1 MATYNP
7 PLNDMMFV
15 LDHVVGIHRLPQM
28 QRGDLDREMVE
39 AVLTEAGKFA
49 SSVLAPLNH
58 SGDREGCRLENGEVW
73 TPKGFKQAY
82 AQFRDNG
89 WNSVPFDPA
98 YGGQGL
104 PWVLT
109 FALQEMW
116 QAANMGFSLCPLLTQ
131 AGIEALH
138 EYGTQE
144 QKDTYLAKLVSG
156 EWTGSMQLT
165 EPQAGTDLGA
175 LRCKAEPQP
184 DGTYRLFGQKI
195 FITYGE
201 HDFAENIIHMVLAR
215 TPGAPEGSKGI
226 SMFLVPKFIPDAQGN
241 PGTRND
247 AWAVGLEHKLGIH
260 ASPTCTMQY
269 GDNGGATGWLIGR
282 ENEGLKNMFIMMN
295 NARLGV
301 GLQGVAIAE
310 RACQHALAYARERVQ
325 GARIDDKDG
334 RRVKIIEHPDVRR
347 MLMSMKAQIEAGRA
361 LACEAG
367 MALDLAKAGDEAAA
381 RRVGL
386 LTPIVKAWCTD
397 MANEVAGL
405 GVQVHGGMGFI
416 EETGAAQYVRD
427 ARILTIYEGTN
438 GVQAQD
444 LFVQKIR
451 RDKGQAMRD
460 WLQEIEGEG
469 YDGLGDALAALRQ
482 ATEFMLGCSPAD
494 GAAVSVP
501 YLQLFGIVAGAAMM
515 ARSARAAQEW
525 RAKGGDAGFCD
536 AKAGTA
542 GFFMSHLLPR
552 YRGLLQTVMTGSG
565 AVAAIEDRM
574 FG

>member
-1 MATYNP
+1 MSAYHP
-7 PLNDMMFV
+7 PLQDMIFI
-15 LDHVVGIHRLPQM
+15 LDHVVGINRLPQI
-28 QRGDLDREMVE
+28 QRGDLDLEMVQ
-39 AVLTEAGKFA
+39 AVLTEGGKFA
-49 SSVLAPLNH
+49 AEVLAPLNH
-58 SGDREGCRLENGEVW
+58 SGDCEGSRLENGTVK
-73 TPKGFKQAY
+73 TPKGFKEAY

-104 PWVLT
+104 PWVLA

-116 QAANMGFSLCPLLTQ
+116 QAANMAFGLCPLLTQ
-131 AGIEALH
+131 AGVEALH
-138 EYGTQE
+138 EYGTEE
-144 QKDTYLAKLVSG
+144 QKETYLAKMVSG

-175 LRCKAEPQP
+175 LRCKAERRP

-201 HDFAENIIHMVLAR
+201 HDFTDNIVHMVLAR
-215 TPGAPEGSKGI
+215 LPDAPEGSKGI
-226 SMFLVPKFIPDAQGN
+226 SMFLVPKFIPDAHGA
-241 PGTRND
+241 PGERND
-247 AWAVGLEHKLGIH
+247 AFAVGLEHKLGIH

-269 GDNGGATGWLIGR
+269 GDRGGAVGWLIGR
-282 ENEGLKNMFIMMN
+282 ENEGLKNMFLMMN

-310 RACQHALAYARERVQ
+310 RAYQHALAYARDRVQ
-325 GARIDDKDG
+325 SARIDDRDG
-334 RRVKIIEHPDVRR
+334 GPVKIIEHPDVRR
-347 MLMSMKAQIEAGRA
+347 MLLTMKAQIEAGRA
-361 LACEAG
+361 LAFEAG
-367 MALDLAKAGDEAAA
+367 LMLDLAKAGDEAAA

-405 GVQVHGGMGFI
+405 CVQVHGGMGFI

-438 GVQAQD
+438 GIQAQD
-444 LFVQKIR
+444 LFIQKIR
-451 RDKGQAMRD
+451 RDKGQAMQE
-460 WLQEIEGEG
+460 WLDEAERRNDPE
-469 YDGLGDALAALRQ
+469 LKDALAALKQ
-482 ATEFMLGCSPAD
+482 ATAHMLACDPVR

-501 YLQLFGIVAGAAMM
+501 YLQLFGCVAGAHML
-515 ARSARAAQEW
+515 ARAA
-525 RAKGGDAGFCD
+525 RAARDWKDGDPAFRESREHL
-536 AKAGTA
+536 AA
-542 GFFMSHLLPR
+542 FFMAHILPR
-552 YRGLLQTVMTGSG
+552 YKGLLDTVLGGGETVATG
-565 AVAAIEDRM
+565 EDRI

>member
-1 MATYNP
+1 MSAYTP
-7 PLNDMMFV
+7 PVKDMLFV

-28 QRGDLDREMVE
+28 QRGDLDRDMVE
-39 AVLTEAGKFA
+39 AVLNEAGKFA
-49 SSVLAPLNH
+49 SSVLAPLNR
-58 SGDREGCRLENGEVW
+58 SGDREGSKLENGAVK
-73 TPKGFKQAY
+73 TPKGFKEAY
-82 AQFRDNG
+82 ARFRDNG

-116 QAANMGFSLCPLLTQ
+116 QGANMSFGLCPLLTQ
-131 AGIEALH
+131 AGVEALH

-144 QKDTYLAKLVSG
+144 QKDAYLHKLVSG

-175 LRCKAEPQP
+175 LRCRAEPQP
-184 DGTYRLFGQKI
+184 DGSYKLFGQKI

-201 HDFAENIIHMVLAR
+201 HDFADNIIHMILAR
-215 TPGAPEGSKGI
+215 TPDAPEGSKGI
-226 SMFLVPKFIPDAQGN
+226 SMFLVPKFLPDGK
-241 PGTRND
+241 RND
-247 AWAVGLEHKLGIH
+247 ARAVGLEHKLGIH

-269 GDNGGATGWLIGR
+269 GDEGGAVGWLIGK

-301 GLQGVAIAE
+301 GIQGVAIAE
-310 RACQHALAYARERVQ
+310 RAYQHALAYARERVQ
-325 GARIDDKDG
+325 GTFIGNKEG
-334 RRVKIIEHPDVRR
+334 KPVKIIAHPDVRR
-347 MLMSMKAQIEAGRA
+347 MLLSMKAQVEAGRA
-361 LACEAG
+361 LALEAG
-367 MALDLAKAGDEAAA
+367 LALDLARAGDEASS
-381 RRVGL
+381 RKVGL
-386 LTPIVKAWCTD
+386 LTPVVKAWCTD
-397 MANEVAGL
+397 IANDVAGM

-444 LFVQKIR
+444 LFVQKLR
-451 RDKGQAMRD
+451 RDKGQAMQE
-460 WLQEIEGEG
+460 WLRETQSENHAA
-469 YDGLGDALAALRQ
+469 LKDALAALKE
-482 ATEFMLGCSPAD
+482 ATEWMLGCDLAD

-501 YLQLFGIVAGAAMM
+501 YLKLFGYAAGAAML
-515 ARSARAAQEW
+515 SRAAGAAQKGEGDPDFR
-525 RAKGGDAGFCD
+525 RAKTE
-536 AKAGTA
+536 TA
-542 GFFMSHLLPR
+542 AFFMAHLLPR
-552 YRGLLQTVMTGSG
+552 YKGLLDTVIAGSKS
-565 AVAAIEDRM
+565 VTAADEKM